1 MNECMV
7 MKGADGTLVAYD
19 EGAREFIEAL
29 NMGIALRAKF
39 TKLRNPKFH
48 RKFFGML
55 DVGFD
60 AFDPGEKEYRG
71 LPCQKNRERFRK
83 DVIVAA
89 GFFDPVIALNGEI
102 RAEAKSISFANM
114 DDIEFEQVYS
124 KVADV
129 LLQRVLKN
137 YTRED
142 LDNVVQQI
150 MGFV

>member
-1 MNECMV
+1 MMEVIV
-7 MKGADGTLVAYD
+7 MKGAGGMLVPYD
-19 EGAREFIEAL
+19 EGAREFIDSL
-29 NMGIALRAKF
+29 NMGVALRGKF
-39 TKLRNPKFH
+39 TKMRNPAFH

-60 AFDPGEKEYRG
+60 AFDPGEKEFRG

-89 GFFDPVIALNGEI
+89 GFFEPVIALNGEV

-129 LLQRVLKN
+129 LLQRVLTK
-137 YTRED
+137 YTRAD
-142 LDNVVQQI
+142 LDAVVEQI

>member
-1 MNECMV
+1 
-7 MKGADGTLVAYD
+7 MKGAGGSLVPCD
-19 EGAREFIEAL
+19 EGAREYIAGL
-29 NMGIALRAKF
+29 KLGVGIRSKV
-39 TKLRNPKFH
+39 TKMRNAKFH

-60 AFDPGEKEYRG
+60 AFEPDNQEYRG
-71 LPCQKNRERFRK
+71 FPCQKNRERFRK

-89 GFFDPVIALNGEI
+89 GFFVPVIALNGEV

-137 YTRED
+137 YSRAD
-142 LDNVVQQI
+142 LDRVVEEI